1 VNQALRFCL
10 LCIGDDVV
18 QGAEE
23 AKLIGSW
30 VEETF
35 QTHGWELVEKQ
46 VVPDNPVAI
55 AETLRRW
62 SDGRCDLLL
71 TMGGTGFSPRASAPE
86 ATRQVIQREAPGLME
101 CVRLLGAMQAPALL
115 LSRGLAGLRNRV
127 LVVNLPLALDEVQAA
142 LGVLMPLLPRAMAEL
157 RDEPAPPLL
166 REAFPFMI
174 VTEQKAMSVA
184 AGVETPQTV
193 AVLETNLDD
202 FSPELYEPLMERL
215 FAAGALDVYLTP
227 VHMKKGRPATLLTV
241 LGPPEKRE
249 TLAEIIFT
257 ETTTFGI
264 RHTLMERYVL
274 ARRWESVE
282 TPYGPIR
289 IKIGSWGG
297 VERTASPEYED
308 VKAAAQAHNVPL
320 KQVYLAAQ
328 LAYAAL
334 QSQRG
339 MSS

>member
-1 VNQALRFCL
+1 MSQALRYCL
-10 LCIGDDVV
+10 LFIGDDLAR
-18 QGAEE
+18 GAEE
-23 AKLIGSW
+23 AKLVGSW

-35 QTHGWELVEKQ
+35 QTHGWELVEQQ
-46 VVPDNPVAI
+46 VVPDNPVQI

-62 SDGRCDLLL
+62 SDGRCELLL

-101 CVRLLGAMQAPALL
+101 CIRLWGAMQAPSLL

-127 LVVNLPLALDEVQAA
+127 LIVNLPLALDEVQAS
-142 LGVLMPLLPRAMAEL
+142 LGVLMPLLPRAIAEL
-157 RDEPAPPLL
+157 RDEPTPPLS
-166 REAFPFMI
+166 REAFPFLI
-174 VTEQKAMSVA
+174 AAEQRAVSVETEE
-184 AGVETPQTV
+184 ETPQRV
-193 AVLETNLDD
+193 VVLETNLDD

-227 VHMKKGRPATLLTV
+227 IHMKKGRPATLLTV
-241 LGPPEKRE
+241 LGPAEIRE

-289 IKIGSWGG
+289 IKIGSWRGI
-297 VERTASPEYED
+297 ERTASPEYED
-308 VKAAAQAHNVPL
+308 VKAAALAHSVPL

-339 MSS
+339 MPS